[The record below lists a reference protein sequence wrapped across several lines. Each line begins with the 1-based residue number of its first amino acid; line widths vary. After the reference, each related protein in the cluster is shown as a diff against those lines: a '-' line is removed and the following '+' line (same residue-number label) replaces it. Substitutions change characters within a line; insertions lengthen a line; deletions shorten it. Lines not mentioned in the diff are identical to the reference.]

1 MKNTRYFFRM
11 LSFILVVVTLIIS
24 VILAWYD
31 KVSSFTAIAASII
44 TYAGLVF
51 GAEYFDEKD
60 KRNKDKTL
68 KQINDYINDKF
79 N

>member
-11 LSFILVVVTLIIS
+11 LSFILVVVTFIVS

-68 KQINDYINDKF
+68 KQIDDYINDKF

>member
-1 MKNTRYFFRM
+1 MKNTRYFFRI
-11 LSFILVVVTLIIS
+11 LSFILVIATFIVS

-60 KRNKDKTL
+60 KRNKNKTL
-68 KQINDYINDKF
+68 KQIDDYVNDKF